1 MYRIKFINM
10 KKLITSFIF
19 LIATFLT
26 GYSQYFQGTFSNVG
40 NKVTVKVRPTGTIN
54 SGINKIEFSFRYN
67 IASTPAFT
75 ITNVVANTVNFPGL
89 VFNFGDGYHDATYN
103 YKTFLSTSSIAQ
115 KVYSSGVE
123 YELVSFNLE
132 GLAPATANIELA
144 HNLETENYLFT
155 FNDGASNLFD
165 PGEGA
170 VFYGAGYTNV
180 GSDHFLPLVGV
191 PLPVKFLGFDATKK
205 NNSAILNWSVE
216 NESALT
222 DKYVIE
228 SGFNGIDFP
237 NTIATVAAYNNGK
250 AANTYSFTQDNLSA
264 VRNSGVLYY
273 RIKQIDKDGKFVY
286 TPIKNVRLDGKAF
299 AVNAYPN
306 PVKGFTKLTIDLLE
320 EAKVIISITD
330 ASGKQVKGMQ
340 VQGFKGPNIKEVNL
354 SNLTSGNYML
364 KVQSG
369 TEIKSLPLVKVD

>member
-1 MYRIKFINM
+1 M
-10 KKLITSFIF
+10 KKIITIF
-19 LIATFLT
+19 FLSMVI
-26 GYSQYFQGTFSNVG
+26 GNLAFSQEYFLGTFTNVG
-40 NKVTVKVRPTGTIN
+40 NKVTVKIKPNVN
-54 SGINKIEFSFRYN
+54 INKGFGSMDFFIRYN
-67 IASTPAFT
+67 VASTPAFT
-75 ITNVVANTVNFPGL
+75 IGNVISNPANFAGLNGL
-89 VFNFGDGYHDATYN
+89 VFNVTSPVVQPDGYAYIEFVFTN
-103 YKTFLSTSSIAQ
+103 TINAGPVF
-115 KVYSSGVE
+115 VSGTE
-123 YELVSFNLE
+123 YEIVSFTLN
-132 GLAPATANIELA
+132 GAQATANLELA
-144 HNLETENYLFT
+144 SD
-155 FNDGASNLFD
+155 FNGAYYFALTAADGSLYDAGTSD
-165 PGEGA
+165 
-170 VFYGAGYTNV
+170 VFYGPGFYKSPSGT
-180 GSDHFLPLVGV
+180 GHFLPLANV
-191 PLPVKFLGFDATKK
+191 PVPVKFLGFDATKK

-286 TPIKNVRLDGKAF
+286 TPIKNVRLDGKSF

-306 PVKGFTKLTIDLLE
+306 PVKASTKLTIDLLD

-354 SNLTSGNYML
+354 SNLSSGNYML